1 MPITLAFLA
10 QLSQCLFCGVLTKV
24 VLMKWLEIQPTN
36 KNQTKLP
43 MKLLRTFLCLGVSLI
58 AAGQLVE
65 AAPDGSES
73 NPLRVMLIPADGGTE
88 EGTIADF
95 KPVFNAVTQA
105 KGIHFDIKVGQSYG
119 AVVEAMANELA
130 DIAWFGP
137 VSYLQ
142 AKERGGAEL
151 LAVSESKGDA
161 VYYSGIFIPADSEI
175 KSISDLR
182 GKRMAFGDPSST
194 SSFNFPVAMLLAG
207 GVDPSKDL
215 SEVYI
220 TGSHS
225 NSIAALVD
233 GKVDACACSFPS
245 FGKAVEAGV
254 IDPSRFKPLLKS
266 DPIPN
271 PPLAMHPNLPA
282 DTKTQLK
289 DAFHTLHENP
299 AIKAEQIRGYGG
311 KIYERYNAEIGEE
324 VMAAA
329 GAKLAQVTDEL
340 KGEMLKRA
348 AE

>member
-1 MPITLAFLA
+1 
-10 QLSQCLFCGVLTKV
+10 
-24 VLMKWLEIQPTN
+24 MKI
-36 KNQTKLP
+36 
-43 MKLLRTFLCLGVSLI
+43 LRYLI
-58 AAGQLVE
+58 AASLALFAAGQIAI
-65 AAPDGSES
+65 AAPAGTKDD
-73 NPLRVMLIPADGGTE
+73 PLRVMLIPADGGTE

-105 KGIHFDIKVGQSYG
+105 KDIHFDIKVGQSYG
-119 AVVEAMANELA
+119 AVVEAMANGLA

-142 AKERGGAEL
+142 AKERGGAQL
-151 LAVSESKGDA
+151 LAISESKGDA
-161 VYYSGIFIPADSEI
+161 VYYSGIFVPVDSPA
-175 KSISDLR
+175 KSLADLK

-194 SSFNFPVAMLLAG
+194 SSFNFPVAMLLAA

-254 IDPSRFKPLLKS
+254 VNPEKFKPLLKS

-271 PPLAMHPNLPA
+271 PPLAMHPKLPDA
-282 DTKTQLK
+282 TKKMLK
-289 DAFHTLHENP
+289 EAFHTLHENP
-299 AIKAEQIRGYGG
+299 AIKPEQIRGYGG
-311 KIYERYNAEIGEE
+311 KVYERYNAEIGEE
-324 VMAAA
+324 VMDAA
-329 GAKLAQVTDEL
+329 GAKLSKVTDEI
-340 KGEMLKRA
+340 KGAMLKRA

>member
-1 MPITLAFLA
+1 
-10 QLSQCLFCGVLTKV
+10 
-24 VLMKWLEIQPTN
+24 
-36 KNQTKLP
+36 
-43 MKLLRTFLCLGVSLI
+43 MKLIHTLLVLGLTLVT
-58 AAGQLVE
+58 AGQL
-65 AAPDGSES
+65 AYSAPDGSES
-73 NPLRVMLIPADGGTE
+73 SPLRVMLIPADGGTE

-119 AVVEAMANELA
+119 AVVEAMANGLA

-151 LAVSESKGDA
+151 LAISESKGDA
-161 VYYSGIFIPADSEI
+161 VYYSGIFIAADSDI
-175 KSISDLR
+175 KSLSDLK
-182 GKRMAFGDPSST
+182 GKKMAFGDPSST
-194 SSFNFPVAMLLAG
+194 SSFNFPVAMLLSG

-215 SEVYI
+215 SKVFI

-254 IDPSRFKPLLKS
+254 VDPEKFKPLMKS

-271 PPLAMHPNLPA
+271 PPLAMHPRLP
-282 DTKTQLK
+282 DETKEKLK

-299 AIKAEQIRGYGG
+299 AIKPEQIRGYGG
-311 KIYERYNAEIGEE
+311 KVYERYNAEISEDL
-324 VMAAA
+324 MTAA
-329 GAKLAQVTDEL
+329 GSKLAAVTAEV
-340 KGEMLKRA
+340 KGAMLKRA